1 MVLAAMPL
9 ELSRMT
15 SWPFFPFDA
24 TPYLCSAP
32 SLVARWQRLHLGDGL
47 PWPEDVGEQAAWALY
62 HSGAFEPAYQAGLAL
77 GPRGWVLASQAQ
89 LVQAIYL
96 EPHEAQRQD
105 LLHDVVGRCAQLI
118 AQGEQLASA
127 HGLRGQA
134 LLFYG
139 QALCLNR
146 PQAHELGLQ
155 IRLSLTTALRL
166 RPAYAQ
172 AHIALATHYIDALDR
187 QGHLLAKL
195 DGADG
200 VTVLKLLRQA
210 LALYP
215 ESVLARLELARALL
229 VLDGSR
235 RQTEADQLHQQAA
248 QCHSVDAV
256 EHLDV
261 ERARA
266 ELED

>member
-1 MVLAAMPL
+1 MPL
-9 ELSRMT
+9 ELSRMNP
-15 SWPFFPFDA
+15 WPLFPFDA
-24 TPYLCSAP
+24 TPYLCSP
-32 SLVARWQRLHLGDGL
+32 TSLAARWQRLHLGDAL
-47 PWPEDVGEQAAWALY
+47 PWPEDAGEQAAWALY
-62 HSGAFEPAYQAGLAL
+62 HSGAFEQAYQAGLAL
-77 GPRGWVLASQAQ
+77 GPQGWVLASQAQ

-96 EPHEAQRQD
+96 EPHEAGRQE
-105 LLHDVVGRCAQLI
+105 LLHEVVERCTQLI

-146 PQAHELGLQ
+146 PQAHELGVQ
-155 IRLSLTTALRL
+155 IRLSLTTVLRL
-166 RPAYAQ
+166 RPAHAQ
-172 AHIALATHYIDALDR
+172 AHIALATHYVDALDR

-200 VTVLKLLRQA
+200 ASVLQLLRQA

-229 VLDGSR
+229 VLDGPR
-235 RQTEADQLHQQAA
+235 RQAEAEQLHQQAA
-248 QCHSVDAV
+248 QCQSADAA
-256 EHLDV
+256 ERLHV